1 MSECVKICYF
11 KQKKYKRFSGTAPSP
26 NSSPVEKETPPTH
39 APPPRRLDSAR
50 AYGARTPLVA
60 PLRICHILQSV
71 QKERWFG
78 LLDEEA
84 KFHLLVLPAMKAYST
99 ERGYENAGPENDGLY
114 KPNVSQY
121 VHWVVTAYK

>member
-1 MSECVKICYF
+1 MPSPRPLPNGEGDTPSP
-11 KQKKYKRFSGTAPSP
+11 RATPSAPSAP
-26 NSSPVEKETPPTH
+26 RLGSRLRRSDPV
-39 APPPRRLDSAR
+39 
-50 AYGARTPLVA
+50 VA